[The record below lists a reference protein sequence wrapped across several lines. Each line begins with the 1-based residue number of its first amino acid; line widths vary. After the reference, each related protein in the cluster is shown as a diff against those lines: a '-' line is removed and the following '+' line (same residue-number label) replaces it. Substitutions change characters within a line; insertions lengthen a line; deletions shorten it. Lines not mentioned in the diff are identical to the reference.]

1 MQIQENSVL
10 TKLQKRKS
18 SWTKIKRV
26 MAFMLVINDILL
38 KRIDRASS
46 WQQLIRIIDAEMIQ
60 KSQVSI
66 IEMVQTE
73 SFKNEVLKH
82 LLSQKNLVP
91 NNSSISQLDPF
102 LNSDNII
109 PVGGRLRKSNFLSI

>member
-46 WQQLIRIIDAEMIQ
+46 WQQLIRIIDDEMIQ

-82 LLSQKNLVP
+82 LLSQKKLGP
-91 NNSSISQLDPF
+91 
-102 LNSDNII
+102 
-109 PVGGRLRKSNFLSI
+109 K